1 MVREINTKEKWK
13 PVDMGVCVSGRGY
26 RVQSVGLERRPGK
39 EMRRRKRRERVCV
52 ENREVHEPVDNLEK
66 RE

>member
-1 MVREINTKEKWK
+1 MYKLWDWREDQEKKEKK
-13 PVDMGVCVSGRGY
+13 
-26 RVQSVGLERRPGK
+26 
-39 EMRRRKRRERVCV
+39 KRRERVCM